1 MFFGTLTGQQ
11 INNTYD
17 GLLKLSDSTTG
28 ITSSLQAVEDGLG
41 NNTGTR
47 IATNLLT
54 APNLI
59 TSYIANIKP
68 DFMGN
73 GAGSTGSFNPGANSQ
88 SNMVMWYFYDTGVH
102 DYSAVTVNIDTITS
116 TSDVVNLYFYDL
128 QYVDQYGFYPKDLI
142 MSGISLPVSST
153 GLQSVAT
160 PSTLS
165 FSGYGGGYF
174 CYILTYRNGG
184 VSPTVRYK
192 TPVFSSNNQSI
203 AQTFGLVRNNA
214 NTGHFAGQKI
224 TSTTFT
230 SSVWLTG
237 DPLPSFTPADIIS
250 KINTTTAGQSVGFSL
265 NVIK

>member
-1 MFFGTLTGQQ
+1 MGTLTGQQ

-54 APNLI
+54 APNVI
-59 TSYIANIKP
+59 TTYNANIKP

-73 GAGSTGSFNPGANSQ
+73 GASAAGAYNPGSGSQ
-88 SNMVMWYFYDTGVH
+88 ANMVMWYFYDTGVH
-102 DYSAVTVNIDTITS
+102 DYSAVTVYINTITS
-116 TSDVVNLYFYDL
+116 SSDVVNLYFYDL
-128 QYVDQYGFYPKDLI
+128 QYVNQYGFYPKDLI
-142 MSGISLPVSST
+142 MSGMSLPVSST
-153 GLQSVAT
+153 GFQSVAT

-184 VSPTVRYK
+184 VAPTVRYS
-192 TPVFSSNNQSI
+192 TPVFTINNQSLG
-203 AQTFGLVRNNA
+203 QTMGLVRNNA
-214 NTGHFAGQKI
+214 NTGHQAGQRI
-224 TSTTFT
+224 STTT
-230 SSVWLTG
+230 GQNAVWLTG

-250 KINTTTAGQSVGFSL
+250 KINNTTTTNAFGFSL